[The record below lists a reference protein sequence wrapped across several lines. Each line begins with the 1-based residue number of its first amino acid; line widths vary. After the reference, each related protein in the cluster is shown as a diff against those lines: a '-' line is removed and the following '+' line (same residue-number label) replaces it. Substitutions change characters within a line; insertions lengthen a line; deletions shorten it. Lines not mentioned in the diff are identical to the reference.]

1 MEKKRT
7 NKSNCIWFRRGFL
20 ILINAFVKQEKKWN
34 QNLHRKNNKTLLKS
48 KTLLQRRTTFSH
60 ISTNSIIVNITGKRK
75 LFILSE
81 VLFFNNY
88 FIFAVKMIV
97 FVTAARRRTAAW
109 RVRWFIVFF
118 FRFFVF
124 KINLFWNCKFFLS
137 FLNFWNVRFSFD
149 HHSWSFLCSL
159 LFFFC
164 NNFYSF
170 FFLKQIEEGLPVLLR
185 IVVHEFSSFD

>member
-1 MEKKRT
+1 
-7 NKSNCIWFRRGFL
+7 L

-88 FIFAVKMIV
+88 FIFVVKMIV
-97 FVTAARRRTAAW
+97 FITARRRRTAA
-109 RVRWFIVFF
+109 
-118 FRFFVF
+118 
-124 KINLFWNCKFFLS
+124 
-137 FLNFWNVRFSFD
+137 
-149 HHSWSFLCSL
+149 
-159 LFFFC
+159 
-164 NNFYSF
+164 
-170 FFLKQIEEGLPVLLR
+170 
-185 IVVHEFSSFD
+185 